1 MTIQCFGPG
10 IDPGLMD
17 RAGFLFD
24 HHLVD
29 HPALSLESLAGVIP
43 RLSPRQVFHS
53 SGRLSNTDNF
63 DRAHLEH
70 RPAAGLETALENL
83 RTTDGYIMVRR
94 PETDPAFKPLFD
106 ALRSEVGQLV
116 AAAGIPRAINDAM
129 LYLFI
134 ASPNSVTPFH
144 IDRYSTFLMQCR
156 GSKVV
161 TVYSP
166 WDARVVDDEDTEHF
180 FANTGRRPVWR
191 PETEI
196 LGQQF
201 DFRPGQALHI
211 PFVAGHHVRNGSEDV
226 SISLSI
232 IFKTA
237 RTRQLVRAMLFNHY
251 SRASMARLGMRPRR
265 VALDHPG
272 IASKAAAWRAFT
284 GPFTTSRSIIQR
296 AGGKLS
302 AMMR

>member
-10 IDPGLMD
+10 MDPALLD
-17 RAGFLFD
+17 RVGFLFD
-24 HHLVD
+24 HRLVD
-29 HPALSLESLAGVIP
+29 HPALSLDVLADVLPSLP
-43 RLSPRQVFHS
+43 SNQVFHS
-53 SGRLSNTDNF
+53 SGRLANTDNF
-63 DRAHLEH
+63 DRAHLDH
-70 RPAAGLETALENL
+70 RPAVDLETALEQL
-83 RTTDGYIMVRR
+83 LTTDGYIMVRR
-94 PETDPAFKPLFD
+94 PETHAAFKPLFA
-106 ALRSEVGQLV
+106 ALHAEVSQLV
-116 AAAGIPRAINDAM
+116 SAAGIPRAIDDAM

-166 WDARVVDDEDTEHF
+166 WDVRVVDDQDTEHF

-191 PETEI
+191 PETET
-196 LGQQF
+196 LGQPF
-201 DFRPGQALHI
+201 EFRPGQALHI
-211 PFVAGHHVRNGSEDV
+211 PFAAGHHVRNGSEDV

-237 RTRQLVRAMLFNHY
+237 RTRQLMRAMLFNHY
-251 SRASMARLGMRPRR
+251 IRAAMAPLGMQPGR

-272 IASKAAAWRAFT
+272 VASKANAWRALT
-284 GPFTTSRSIIQR
+284 GPFTTSRSIFDR
-296 AGGKLS
+296 AGGKLA
-302 AMMR
+302 AMLR